1 MMKLERDSLRVDV
14 PVGFLLPEQQEIMVS
29 VDRAAEGPLS
39 IRLRLIPADCAGL
52 TPTECKPLTS
62 AVPTGRLFRAARAR
76 NNDDYPTPDYGG
88 GD

>member
-14 PVGFLLPEQQEIMVS
+14 PVGFLLPEQQEIVVS

-39 IRLRLIPADCAGL
+39 IRLRLIPAEVATLG
-52 TPTECKPLTS
+52 PTDARPLTS
-62 AVPTGRLFRAARAR
+62 PVHVSRLLRAARAH
-76 NNDDYPTPDYGG
+76 NDDYPTHDYGG